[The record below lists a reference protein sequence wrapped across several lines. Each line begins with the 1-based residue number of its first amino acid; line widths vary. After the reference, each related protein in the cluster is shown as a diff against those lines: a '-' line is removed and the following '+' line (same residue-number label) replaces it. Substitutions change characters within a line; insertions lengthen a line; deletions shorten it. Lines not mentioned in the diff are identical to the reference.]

1 MVACIPRAYG
11 GHESYHRPKGMQMK
25 TSKRTRIAIAVL
37 AAAVIA
43 PVAPAAANQYAPFA
57 DAPPPAHQGEAANR
71 QNGPETVVLRRDG
84 DRSTKF
90 VAEASP
96 EATTPA
102 GGSGDAF
109 DWGDAAIGAGA
120 SLLAVALVASGTGA
134 VTGRRRR
141 TPTTASAAS

>member
-1 MVACIPRAYG
+1 MN
-11 GHESYHRPKGMQMK
+11 
-25 TSKRTRIAIAVL
+25 TSKLTRIAIAVL
-37 AAAVIA
+37 AAGVIA
-43 PVAPAAANQYAPFA
+43 PVAPAAANLYAPFA
-57 DAPPPAHQGEAANR
+57 DPPPAAHQGEAANQ

-102 GGSGDAF
+102 GGSGDGF

-120 SLLAVALVASGTGA
+120 GLLAVALVASGTGA

>member
-1 MVACIPRAYG
+1 MN
-11 GHESYHRPKGMQMK
+11 

-57 DAPPPAHQGEAANR
+57 DPPPPAHQSQAANP
-71 QNGPETVVLRRDG
+71 QNGPEAVVLRRDG

-96 EATTPA
+96 EATKPA

-120 SLLAVALVASGTGA
+120 GLLAVALVASGTGA

-141 TPTTASAAS
+141 TLTTASAAS

>member
-1 MVACIPRAYG
+1 MN
-11 GHESYHRPKGMQMK
+11 

-57 DAPPPAHQGEAANR
+57 DPSPPAHQSEAANP
-71 QNGPETVVLRRDG
+71 QNAPEVVVQRRDG

-96 EATTPA
+96 EATKPA

-109 DWGDAAIGAGA
+109 DWGDAAIGSGAG
-120 SLLAVALVASGTGA
+120 LLAVALVASGTGA

-141 TPTTASAAS
+141 TPTTVSAAS

>member
-1 MVACIPRAYG
+1 
-11 GHESYHRPKGMQMK
+11 MQMN

-43 PVAPAAANQYAPFA
+43 PVAPAAANQYAPFV
-57 DAPPPAHQGEAANR
+57 DPPPPAHQGEGATQ
-71 QNGPETVVLRRDG
+71 QNGPEAVVLRRDG

-96 EATTPA
+96 EATKPA
-102 GGSGDAF
+102 GGSGDGF

-120 SLLAVALVASGTGA
+120 GLLAVALVASGTGA

>member
-1 MVACIPRAYG
+1 MN
-11 GHESYHRPKGMQMK
+11 

-57 DAPPPAHQGEAANR
+57 DPPPPAHQSEAANP
-71 QNGPETVVLRRDG
+71 QNGPEAVVLRRDG